1 MAARSQVVRWEVHAG
16 EPVTVGR
23 VRLVEQSRALV
34 VRLPFGG
41 FVWHRPVAVRVEGDG
56 ETRRVAIRDVTRVA
70 QLALFGLGLAA
81 LVAALAT
88 RNR

>member
-1 MAARSQVVRWEVHAG
+1 MAARSQVVRWEVRVG

-23 VRLVEQSRALV
+23 VRLVEQSGALV

-56 ETRRVAIRDVTRVA
+56 ENRRVAIRDVTRVA
-70 QLALFGLGLAA
+70 QLALFGLAA